1 MNPADLGQ
9 LCPLHETTG
18 QSGHVVLADCR
29 ACAEI
34 IYLPPY
40 EVYATSLL
48 VHAVTSVIL
57 VSAFQR
63 SILVDIVYAIE
74 ATSAVD

>member
-9 LCPLHETTG
+9 LCPLQETTG
-18 QSGHVVLADCR
+18 QSGHVALADCR
-29 ACAEI
+29 ACAET

-40 EVYATSLL
+40 EVYATCLL

-57 VSAFQR
+57 VSAFGRHCVRHR
-63 SILVDIVYAIE
+63 SNICRGLIRE
-74 ATSAVD
+74 